1 MNRNI
6 PLPGKVGRLQRDLK
20 IERASTVGRRTRTFF
35 WLLLMLGASS
45 MPAKSQPGLEPY
57 RLIDSPT
64 AGLVDKGRFA
74 SDLRLFPD
82 GGVVGQLSAGVLR
95 RLTISIAFG
104 GTNIIGD
111 DDIDWYPRV
120 EPSIRYRI
128 VEETSALPAATLGY
142 ETQGYGVRHEERYQV
157 KSKGFFVAFSKNYAS
172 SFGQFGVHGG
182 LNLTRESSDD
192 GDLSGWAGIDKSIN
206 EELVLLGEYDFAL
219 NDNEDESLGSG
230 KGFLNAGA
238 YWSTVPN
245 ISIGF
250 LLKNILGNGD
260 GDKGPDPDMSRELSV
275 RYTEEF

>member
-1 MNRNI
+1 MLI
-6 PLPGKVGRLQRDLK
+6 LVVTSLPT
-20 IERASTVGRRTRTFF
+20 AS
-35 WLLLMLGASS
+35 
-45 MPAKSQPGLEPY
+45 QQDLEPY

-74 SDLRLFPD
+74 ADMRLFPN
-82 GGVVGQLSAGVLR
+82 GGVTGQLSAGILR
-95 RLTISIAFG
+95 RLSIGISFG

-111 DDIDWYPRV
+111 DTIDWYPRV
-120 EPSIRYRI
+120 EPSIRYRVI
-128 VEETSALPAATLGY
+128 EESSELPAATLGY
-142 ETQGYGVRHEERYQV
+142 ETQGYGARHGKRYQV

-182 LNLTRESSDD
+182 LNLSGEDGDD
-192 GDLSGWAGIDKSIN
+192 SDLSGWAGIDKSIN
-206 EELVLLGEYDFAL
+206 EELILLAEYDFAL

-238 YWSTVPN
+238 YWSAVPN
-245 ISIGF
+245 ISIGI

-260 GDKGPDPDMSRELSV
+260 GDKGPDPDMSREVSI